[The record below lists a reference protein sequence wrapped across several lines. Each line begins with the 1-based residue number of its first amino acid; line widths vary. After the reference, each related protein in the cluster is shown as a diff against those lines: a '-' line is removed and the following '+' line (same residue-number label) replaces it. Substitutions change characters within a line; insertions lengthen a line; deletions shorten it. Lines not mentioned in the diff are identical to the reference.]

1 MSLIVFLFGFIAY
14 NRGGDDMKK
23 DKNMIRFTMTA
34 MFMALTIA
42 LSSFG
47 IPVPGGHL
55 YLNDMVIVTGALL
68 LNPLE
73 ALLAGGIG
81 AFLGDAIFYPAPMF
95 VSLVTHGLQAY
106 VISKLAHNQDGSR
119 KSFTHCLVAVLVGA
133 IVMVG
138 GYTYGRA
145 MIYATYEAAMLK
157 LPFQVLQALFGVVV
171 SLVVVFKTSIPEVFD
186 RKVKR

>member
-1 MSLIVFLFGFIAY
+1 MK
-14 NRGGDDMKK
+14 MKK
-23 DKNMIRFTMTA
+23 EKKMIRFTMTA

-68 LNPLE
+68 LNPVE
-73 ALLAGGIG
+73 AFIAGGLG

-106 VISKLAHNQDGSR
+106 VISKLAHNKDGSR
-119 KSFTHCLVAVLVGA
+119 KDFKHCLVAVLTGA
-133 IVMVG
+133 LIMVC

-145 MIYATYEAAMLK
+145 MIYATKEAAMLK
-157 LPFQVLQALFGVVV
+157 LPFQVLQAMFGVVV
-171 SLVVVFKTSIPEVFD
+171 SLIIVFKTRIPNVFD
-186 RKVKR
+186 SKVK